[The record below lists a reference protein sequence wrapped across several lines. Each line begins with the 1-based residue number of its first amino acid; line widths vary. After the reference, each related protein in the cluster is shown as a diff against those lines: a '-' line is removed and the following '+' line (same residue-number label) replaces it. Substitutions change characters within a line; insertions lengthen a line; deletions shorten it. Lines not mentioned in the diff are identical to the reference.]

1 MSVDSVFSHKAFAQK
16 IGIEF
21 PMLSDFNREVG
32 SAYGVLFDEV
42 FGHKNVAKRA
52 LFVIDQAGTVQYA
65 WVTDDPGELPDADK
79 ALEVIQSL

>member
-1 MSVDSVFSHKAFAQK
+1 VSVDSVFSHKAFAQK

>member
-1 MSVDSVFSHKAFAQK
+1 VFSHKAFAEK

-21 PMLSDFNREVG
+21 PLVSDFNRDVS
-32 SAYGVLFDEV
+32 SAYGVLIEEI
-42 FGHKNVAKRA
+42 FGFKNVAKRA

-79 ALEVIQSL
+79 ALEVVRDLS